1 MNDRLMKLVIALVAV
16 GLFIIIAYQAY
27 AGVTD
32 EYKTE
37 TAVIYS
43 SADTVSFR
51 GVYIRNESVI
61 NQYVNGML
69 YFEVSDGSKVGNGS
83 VVARVY
89 DSEDEIDTIQRI
101 SEVEDEIDLLEAAQN
116 PGTTST
122 AQPEFIS
129 NLISEDYQTLA
140 TSLAKADV
148 SDIGDQRDNLLTLMS
163 IYQISIG
170 KETNYNTRINS
181 LYNELSSLLSLNV
194 TEKSTVLSP
203 DSGYFVSYTDGYE
216 SILSIDTTDDLTADE
231 IKTITSGQG
240 ANEIKDTE
248 IGKLIKGY
256 NWKIAGVID
265 NSAHVYNAGDT
276 VTLSF
281 TSTPDV
287 VNAVI
292 ERLDTTESEDESV
305 IVLRC
310 EEMAYDLVQKR
321 VERVEM
327 TLNDFEGIRVSRDA
341 IRFDKDNNMG
351 VYVLWGQRVLFK
363 KLDVIFESDDYL
375 LSRITSDSDYVAVY
389 DEIIL
394 DGVNTADYMSNLD
407 DEGLDETEDEEYEI
421 IRYTSED
428 IKDEEDTAQEN
439 DASDDNT
446 VSESDDESANTESS
460 ENSSG
465 GEVIN
470 FE

>member
-43 SADTVSFR
+43 SADAVSFR

-83 VVARVY
+83 AVARVY
-89 DSEDEIDTIQRI
+89 DSEDEINTIQRI

-292 ERLDTTESEDESV
+292 ERLDATESEDESV
-305 IVLRC
+305 TVLRC
-310 EEMAYDLVQKR
+310 EEMTYDLVQKR

-421 IRYTSED
+421 IRYTLED

>member
-43 SADTVSFR
+43 SADAVSFR

-83 VVARVY
+83 AVARVY
-89 DSEDEIDTIQRI
+89 DSEDEINTIQRI

-148 SDIGDQRDNLLTLMS
+148 SNIGDQRDNLLTLMS

-292 ERLDTTESEDESV
+292 ERLDATESEDESV
-305 IVLRC
+305 TVLRC
-310 EEMAYDLVQKR
+310 EEMTYDLVQKR

-421 IRYTSED
+421 IRYTLED

>member
-310 EEMAYDLVQKR
+310 EEMTYDLVQKR

>member
-1 MNDRLMKLVIALVAV
+1 MLFSVTLRL
-16 GLFIIIAYQAY
+16 
-27 AGVTD
+27 
-32 EYKTE
+32 
-37 TAVIYS
+37 S
-43 SADTVSFR
+43 
-51 GVYIRNESVI
+51 
-61 NQYVNGML
+61 
-69 YFEVSDGSKVGNGS
+69 
-83 VVARVY
+83 
-89 DSEDEIDTIQRI
+89 SEDMT
-101 SEVEDEIDLLEAAQN
+101 
-116 PGTTST
+116 
-122 AQPEFIS
+122 
-129 NLISEDYQTLA
+129 
-140 TSLAKADV
+140 
-148 SDIGDQRDNLLTLMS
+148 
-163 IYQISIG
+163 
-170 KETNYNTRINS
+170 
-181 LYNELSSLLSLNV
+181 
-194 TEKSTVLSP
+194 
-203 DSGYFVSYTDGYE
+203 
-216 SILSIDTTDDLTADE
+216 
-231 IKTITSGQG
+231 
-240 ANEIKDTE
+240 
-248 IGKLIKGY
+248 
-256 NWKIAGVID
+256 
-265 NSAHVYNAGDT
+265 
-276 VTLSF
+276 
-281 TSTPDV
+281 
-287 VNAVI
+287 
-292 ERLDTTESEDESV
+292 
-305 IVLRC
+305 
-310 EEMAYDLVQKR
+310 YDLVQKR

-421 IRYTSED
+421 IRYTLED

>member
-69 YFEVSDGSKVGNGS
+69 YFEISDGSKVGNGS
-83 VVARVY
+83 AVARVY
-89 DSEDEIDTIQRI
+89 DSEDEINTIQRI

-292 ERLDTTESEDESV
+292 ERLDATESEDESV
-305 IVLRC
+305 TVLRC
-310 EEMAYDLVQKR
+310 EEMTYDLVQKR

-421 IRYTSED
+421 IRYTLED